1 MPRKRLSAEECVNAH
16 VVALTLSHSNRPR
29 PAPQRGYQKSVL
41 SRSQDPFHVARR
53 PPKSHSVR
61 CHTSLDLEPA
71 DKVVIL
77 VGVVVVH
84 CAAEQPTAG
93 SLLLGSPTRTGKS
106 APGHN
111 RSLCRAP
118 IKMRTHI
125 ASFGNV
131 PQPGD
136 RCLIQ
141 MFPNRAGSRRGLSLP
156 SIILGGPV

>member
-111 RSLCRAP
+111 GEIYIMALMHRANLW
-118 IKMRTHI
+118 TVYGFW
-125 ASFGNV
+125 ASANGGF
-131 PQPGD
+131 
-136 RCLIQ
+136 
-141 MFPNRAGSRRGLSLP
+141 AGFLRDRRGLNCT
-156 SIILGGPV
+156 